1 MKSKKFFLFVE
12 QLDQFTN
19 KHYRG
24 DISVSS
30 YRYYNFSNKIFD
42 VLSEFAL
49 LISYATCSAYSAVLS
64 HESEKMSQQKKKI
77 FISLN

>member
-1 MKSKKFFLFVE
+1 MC
-12 QLDQFTN
+12 TN

-30 YRYYNFSNKIFD
+30 YQYYNFSNQIID

-49 LISYATCSAYSAVLS
+49 LVSCTKCSVYSATLS
-64 HESEKMSQQKKKI
+64 SESEKMFQQKLENAC
-77 FISLN
+77 FI